1 MLVSFRLFIGKQTRM
16 GEVSRSWWLLL
27 VRGIAAVIFGLLALL
42 WPGITVLV
50 LVAFFGA
57 YALVSGIVAVVA
69 GARNAGGHR
78 VWLIVTGILGILA
91 GIIAFVWPGITSLA
105 LLYLVA
111 AWAIFG
117 GVADIMTG
125 IKMRDVIDNEWE
137 HIVAGALL
145 VIFGVLL
152 LVWPGAGLLALA
164 WLVGVFAI
172 LYGIAMIALAFRVK
186 NFRERVGTP

>member
-1 MLVSFRLFIGKQTRM
+1 MLVSSRLFTGKQTHM
-16 GEVSRSWWLLL
+16 GDVSRSWWLLL
-27 VRGIAAVIFGLLALL
+27 VRGIAAIIFGLLALL

-57 YALVSGIVAVVA
+57 YALVSGIAAVIA
-69 GARNAGGHR
+69 GARHEGGHR
-78 VWLIVTGILGILA
+78 AWLIVTGILGILA

-105 LLYLVA
+105 LLYVVA
-111 AWAIFG
+111 AWAIFA
-117 GVADIMTG
+117 GVADVMTG

-137 HIVAGALL
+137 HIVAGALS

-186 NFRERVGTP
+186 NFRTRVGTP